1 MQLSNKPKTTE
12 RSHKRVGR
20 GYGSGKGGHTS
31 GRGTKGRKAR
41 GKVPLQFEGAAA
53 GASFYKRLPLLR
65 GKGKLK
71 PNTQKI
77 TGVNVKYLNILKKN
91 TQVTVETLITNHIVG
106 EKARQTG
113 VKILGDGELSVALV
127 IMLPVTKGAREKIEK
142 AGGTVGEQGTKQTVV
157 KKETKSPA
165 PKLTKKSK

>member
-1 MQLSNKPKTTE
+1 MILSKLSKTTQ
-12 RSHKRVGR
+12 RSRKRVGR

-71 PNTQKI
+71 PNAKPVGI
-77 TGVNVKYLNILKKN
+77 NVKYLNILKKD
-91 TQVTVETLITNHIVG
+91 TKVTLETLIEHHIVDG
-106 EKARQTG
+106 KGKETG
-113 VKILGDGELSVALV
+113 VKILGDGELSVALTV
-127 IMLPVTKGAREKIEK
+127 LLPTSKGAREKIEK
-142 AGGTVGEQGTKQTVV
+142 AGGTVESTAVKEGTK
-157 KKETKSPA
+157 EKS
-165 PKLTKKSK
+165 KSVTKKK